1 MFLEELSKILQ
12 FISAFLLI
20 LFSVIILM
28 QKRGLLL
35 PRVFL
40 SGFFIS
46 RAIIILCFASYYYYE
61 LLYIFPDI
69 FVMGEPF
76 LFLYAP
82 FLYLYTRSVST
93 NNARIRWYDGF
104 HFIPFLLVLIYL
116 LLNFH
121 FAPKELKIQMLQ
133 SEDFFNSIFING
145 TLLWIQFAV
154 YAVACIYLLIRYKR
168 RIVRFNS
175 TYDHQLL
182 TWLNFLVG
190 AFLLWKAIFVS
201 GYIFG
206 IFKGGYAY
214 IFQIFIE
221 LGFLFYASMLAF
233 KGLQMPHVVLSLKE
247 EKAYKTS
254 TLTAKDRQSM
264 LAKLENVIRA
274 EKPYLNPSLTLNDL
288 AVLCEIPVHHL
299 SQILNEDI
307 KHNFYN
313 YINSLRIEEA
323 KNILADPKNKAL
335 TILEVLY
342 SVGFNSKSVFNTSFK
357 KHVKMTPT
365 EFRKKMIRSNAA

>member
-323 KNILADPKNKAL
+323 KNILAAISPCQ
-335 TILEVLY
+335 
-342 SVGFNSKSVFNTSFK
+342 
-357 KHVKMTPT
+357 
-365 EFRKKMIRSNAA
+365 